1 MKEFV
6 SLDEEILEIKPKKVF
21 DIVKADD
28 IFIQEDSTLVD
39 VVKLTPEK
47 FLEDIKEDIVT
58 VYCDADAST
67 SYGDFDPE
75 GYFKRD
81 NLFSEITD
89 EYARMQARIN
99 LGIAEAY
106 AMKWGNLTGN
116 ILHQKDLYDFVM
128 DNIHLNIQDLIN
140 ALNLHLTKWAQEIN
154 ARFETKADINSPT
167 FTGIPKVPS
176 PISTSNSTQIANTA
190 WVKQRINEIVF
201 QDLSYLN
208 INPEMVSYE
217 DLPALIT
224 LEWEFNNPITQLYI
238 NKVEFPIDTTSYSIT
253 ITESTNIEFKYI
265 LSDGS
270 IRIKDIYIEVRVP
283 TYYGDNLNSL
293 QSTLDNTIVHQ
304 AANGNYHYILSD
316 KLDLELEVN
325 GIIGGFTNE
334 GIVDKHGKAF
344 YVYKSKNHSLGKLKI
359 KLP

>member
-6 SLDEEILEIKPKKVF
+6 SLDEEIQ
-21 DIVKADD
+21 DIVPRRVISVVKENDV
-28 IFIQEDSTLVD
+28 IIQEDHTLVD

-47 FLEDIKEDIVT
+47 FLEDIEKDIVT
-58 VYCDADAST
+58 VYCDEDAST
-67 SYGDFDPE
+67 TYGQFDPE

-89 EYARMQARIN
+89 DYARMQARIN

-167 FTGIPKVPS
+167 FTGVPKVPT
-176 PISTSNSTQIANTA
+176 PTSTSNSTQIANTS

-208 INPEMVSYE
+208 ISPEIVSYE
-217 DLPALIT
+217 DLPAVIN
-224 LEWEFNNPITQLYI
+224 LEWGFNNPIKHLYI
-238 NKVEFPIDTTSYSIT
+238 NKIEFPVDTTSYSIT

-265 LSDGS
+265 LSDDTV
-270 IRIKDIYIEVRVP
+270 RVKDIYIEVRIPV
-283 TYYGDNLNSL
+283 YYGDDLNNLN
-293 QSTLDNTIVHQ
+293 STLDNIVIHQ
-304 AANGNYHYILSD
+304 APAGKYHYILSD
-316 KLDLELEVN
+316 KLNLELEVN
-325 GIIGGFTNE
+325 GIIGGFVNE
-334 GIVDKHGKAF
+334 GIVDKHGKTF
-344 YVYKSKNHSLGKLKI
+344 YVYKTKNHSLGKLKI
-359 KLP
+359 RLP